1 MQRAE
6 FFPDWSPAFFA
17 LQRSTIYPHQRQK
30 VCFRTSRLVVPLLAS
45 AYLAFLAVNHSSHAQ
60 TAAAEHI
67 VVTGEPLPSAYGA
80 PTSFSQSRFSPL
92 TNAYVLPPG
101 AVYASLIYED
111 DVVHFRPPD
120 HHWTQE
126 VEIGLPYRINVA
138 FENNI
143 QHFDG
148 DTQDAT
154 FSVEA
159 RYAFANWDKIP
170 LNPTIFAEYKFGLGN
185 ILHDEGAP
193 TPAHKFGPGGFDKGE
208 DIPDA
213 YEFRLLLSED
223 FFDKIEWAL
232 NAFFEQELAPGDRGR
247 EWGIA
252 NSILTPIH
260 LFHAAPPPPAPDYKN
275 VRSKNVIE
283 PVAGTEAPWEELK
296 LGIESQFRS
305 FSDKGSRGTPYN
317 SFVIGPTAAWKPT
330 RNTRLDI
337 SPLFGV
343 NHKSPVIQLFVVF
356 SYYFGGGGPG
366 AEAGGEAPA
375 STRNR

>member
-6 FFPDWSPAFFA
+6 FFLDWWSAFFA
-17 LQRSTIYPHQRQK
+17 FPRVTVGSRKCQRLS
-30 VCFRTSRLVVPLLAS
+30 FRTSRLVVPLLAF

-60 TAAAEHI
+60 TAAAEQI
-67 VVTGEPLPSAYGA
+67 VVTGEALPSAYGA

-159 RYAFANWDKIP
+159 RYAFANWDKVP

-232 NAFFEQELAPGDRGR
+232 NTFFEQELAPGDRGR

-252 NSILTPIH
+252 QSVVTPIH
-260 LFHAAPPPPAPDYKN
+260 LFHEEAAPAPDGKN
-275 VRSKNVIE
+275 FETKSVPGISSIV
-283 PVAGTEAPWEELK
+283 EELK
-296 LGIESQFRS
+296 AGIECQFRS

-317 SFVIGPTAAWKPT
+317 SFVIGPTVAWRPGHNM
-330 RNTRLDI
+330 RFDI

-343 NHKSPVIQLFVVF
+343 NHKSPVMQLFVVF

>member
-1 MQRAE
+1 MQRTE
-6 FFPDWSPAFFA
+6 FFPTVFDFHIFPVSVPSRK
-17 LQRSTIYPHQRQK
+17 QRTG
-30 VCFRTSRLVVPLLAS
+30 VRTSRLVVPFIGV
-45 AYLAFLAVNHSSHAQ
+45 AYLAFLAINHSSHAQ
-60 TAAAEHI
+60 TAQSESII
-67 VVTGEPLPSAYGA
+67 VSERPLPSAYGA

-126 VEIGLPYRINVA
+126 VEIGLPYRFNIA
-138 FENNI
+138 FENNV

-148 DTQDAT
+148 DTQDSS

-159 RYAFANWDKIP
+159 RYAFADWDKIP
-170 LNPTIFAEYKFGLGN
+170 LNPTVFAEYKFGLGN

-193 TPAHKFGPGGFDKGE
+193 TPSHKFGPEGFEKDE
-208 DIPDA
+208 ETPDA

-232 NAFFEQELAPGDRGR
+232 NTFFEQELAPGDRGR

-252 NSILTPIH
+252 QSLVTPVH
-260 LFHAAPPPPAPDYKN
+260 LFNELHAP
-275 VRSKNVIE
+275 IE
-283 PVAGTEAPWEELK
+283 EFKAGVEM
-296 LGIESQFRS
+296 QFRS
-305 FSDKGSRGTPYN
+305 FSDKESRGTPYN
-317 SFVIGPTAAWKPT
+317 SFVIGPTIAWRMPH
-330 RNTRLDI
+330 NARLDI
-337 SPLFGV
+337 SQLFGV
-343 NHKSPVIQLFVVF
+343 NHKSPVMELFVVF
-356 SYYFGGGGPG
+356 SYYFGGGHE